1 MATKLFYK
9 SGDESTHFKNLE
21 DKRNV
26 LSYIQTILQ
35 NKNSYKIRGCL
46 DFKIHFII
54 QQFLYINKSNLSI
67 RKEIFNILKEISLC
81 LVDMNEI
88 IWMFGKNDKVFGE
101 IFKEKTDLIDFCET
115 YGSGKDSNFSLDDFM
130 NKLLYQPHI
139 FVLDFTSRFLSINL
153 KKSVDSY
160 ITYMKEFGNM
170 FTKPL
175 CLTPL
180 IKAIKNP
187 SENFVTKQLA
197 LDIIFN

>member
-1 MATKLFYK
+1 
-9 SGDESTHFKNLE
+9 
-21 DKRNV
+21 
-26 LSYIQTILQ
+26 
-35 NKNSYKIRGCL
+35 
-46 DFKIHFII
+46 
-54 QQFLYINKSNLSI
+54 
-67 RKEIFNILKEISLC
+67 
-81 LVDMNEI
+81 MNEI
-88 IWMFGKNDKVFGE
+88 IWMFGNNFDKVFGE
-101 IFKEKTDLIDFCET
+101 IYKEKTDLIDFCET
-115 YGSGKDSNFSLDDFM
+115 YGYGKDSNFSLDDFM

-139 FVLDFTSRFLSINL
+139 FVLDFTSRFLSIYL

-197 LDIIFN
+197 LDIIFNLMLSNEKIIFNFYLTLCNFYGLLVNTVRNCIQLPKHL